1 MGGFSHIVKKAF
13 VFLSLIFIFLLPA
26 FIPKDAAAQQQ
37 VLTTLEFYLVGLEV
51 RPGPDYQ
58 AVPRSETTTVNTNI
72 IMPTQQIPYSEIE
85 KMLPPNTVIKG
96 ELRGPAFTTP
106 IILTT
111 LPGKPFD
118 IPTLPM
124 AGIYTLEN
132 IRMESGGNLIAASP
146 NIVTIESFDKILI
159 TTVTTRQ
166 MSLEEIQKAGVLLD
180 TSNFTYYNFTA
191 ALAFQTSVVNI
202 VFPVPVYK
210 PSFGVGNEYKSTID
224 SGIALPELNMPAID
238 IDIPNVV
245 VEAFIFDEEREGQER
260 TPEFPP
266 IAGII
271 VIPGNIGFLHQ
282 FFEVN
287 LIVTNG
293 APAQSNLKIENLQAR
308 IVLPTG
314 EDKAAGTDD
323 APGDDPLRVAK
334 TSSGTMGRLLPVIV
348 PGPDGKFGTSDDLT
362 YLNAQE
368 TGQAGFIVE
377 GLKEGTFPVDF
388 EITATLLGL
397 PKGPVNIKGAASGT
411 VLVRNPNFSINL
423 SHPNTVRAGTSYTL
437 FATIKNTSD
446 VPANLVSISLDPRG
460 VSGAE
465 LLSSPT
471 VKVDTIL
478 PQSSATVSFQLRSR
492 VTGKVSATVFP
503 TDENVVGRFI
513 LRTGIG
519 DNNIPLSP
527 DTLVLPDF
535 TNNLP
540 ETVVNSAIGFL
551 GEAYSVATAP
561 NGALPA
567 NIKRIKRVVVEK
579 NALALAEAGLR
590 VFLNE
595 PMPNSLYNLLLDFY
609 GSDEQ
614 DIPFDSLRRISF
626 QFAGFNSAAA
636 AIIKTE
642 ADTQGI
648 IDFHRGFGD
657 IVSNRK
663 PHISAATGSGTGGAP
678 LLMEIAD
685 SSRNRLGSNS
695 SLTDINREIP
705 YADILNLSPETGSN
719 NNRQMAILSSPG
731 QAGSYAINLKAID
744 SGSADISIIIPS
756 GSGLKQIYYRG
767 VSVQNGS
774 KLSITINTAGA
785 NDFKLSI
792 DNNGDGI
799 QDGAIEP
806 SGTAEIVNTGP
817 QLISAVQVKALDKTA
832 LDANNRVITLLFN
845 ERITKESAEDVGNF
859 KVDENEALITSL
871 QPSGRILFLMLR
883 DPIGPYIQR
892 NVTVSGIRDANNAS
906 ILTVTKPIVS
916 LIEDEGGVLRGQ
928 VLSADGR
935 PIAGAAIRLDFRGNS
950 LDDLDLFAT
959 VSAKYADSE
968 GRYQYDFVKDLFRI
982 SAVDTAAGD
991 KAQLT
996 TSVRYA
1002 GQQINLDLIM
1012 TGKGSVTGVVKDV
1025 NGNPMASAY
1034 VQLITFTGEVKK
1046 RVIQT
1051 DGLGNF
1057 RFDNVPVGEYSLDA
1071 VKEDRLGRVL
1081 GYLQSAGMT
1090 DVNDIYVFAPN
1101 YGPAI
1106 EYGKILRTTLV

>member
-1 MGGFSHIVKKAF
+1 
-13 VFLSLIFIFLLPA
+13 
-26 FIPKDAAAQQQ
+26 
-37 VLTTLEFYLVGLEV
+37 
-51 RPGPDYQ
+51 
-58 AVPRSETTTVNTNI
+58 
-72 IMPTQQIPYSEIE
+72 
-85 KMLPPNTVIKG
+85 
-96 ELRGPAFTTP
+96 
-106 IILTT
+106 
-111 LPGKPFD
+111 
-118 IPTLPM
+118 
-124 AGIYTLEN
+124 
-132 IRMESGGNLIAASP
+132 
-146 NIVTIESFDKILI
+146 
-159 TTVTTRQ
+159 
-166 MSLEEIQKAGVLLD
+166 
-180 TSNFTYYNFTA
+180 
-191 ALAFQTSVVNI
+191 
-202 VFPVPVYK
+202 
-210 PSFGVGNEYKSTID
+210 
-224 SGIALPELNMPAID
+224 
-238 IDIPNVV
+238 
-245 VEAFIFDEEREGQER
+245 
-260 TPEFPP
+260 
-266 IAGII
+266 
-271 VIPGNIGFLHQ
+271 
-282 FFEVN
+282 
-287 LIVTNG
+287 
-293 APAQSNLKIENLQAR
+293 
-308 IVLPTG
+308 
-314 EDKAAGTDD
+314 
-323 APGDDPLRVAK
+323 
-334 TSSGTMGRLLPVIV
+334 MGRLLPVIV
-348 PGPDGKFGTSDDLT
+348 PRPDGKFNTSDDLA

-368 TGQAGFIVE
+368 TGHASFIVE

-388 EITATLLGL
+388 EITATLIGL
-397 PKGPVNIKGAASGT
+397 PKGPVKIKGTASGT

-423 SHPNTVRAGTSYTL
+423 SHPNTVRTGTNYTL

-465 LLSSPT
+465 LLSSST
-471 VKVDTIL
+471 VKVDTIQ

-492 VTGKVSATVFP
+492 VTGRVSATVFP

-513 LRTGIG
+513 LRTGVG

-540 ETVVNSAIGFL
+540 EPVVNSAIGFL

-595 PMPNSLYNLLLDFY
+595 PIPNSLYNLLLDFY

-614 DIPFDSLRRISF
+614 DIPFDSLRRISY
-626 QFAGFNSAAA
+626 QASWFNNEVAN
-636 AIIKTE
+636 IIKTE
-642 ADTQGI
+642 ADAQGV
-648 IDFHRGFGD
+648 IDFHRSFGD

-663 PHISAATGSGTGGAP
+663 PLISVATGSGTGGAP

-685 SSRNRLGSNS
+685 SVKNRLGSS
-695 SLTDINREIP
+695 SSITDINREIP

-731 QAGSYAINLKAID
+731 ASGSYAINFKAID

-785 NDFKLSI
+785 NDFKLSV

-799 QDGAIEP
+799 QDGTIEP

-817 QLISAVQVKALDKTA
+817 QLISSVQVKALDKTV
-832 LDANNRVITLLFN
+832 LDIHNRVITLLFN
-845 ERITKESAEDVGNF
+845 ERITKESAEAAGNF
-859 KVDENEALITSL
+859 KVDENEVLMAKL

-892 NVTVSGIRDANNAS
+892 NVTVSGIKDANNAS
-906 ILTVTKPIVS
+906 LLTVTKPIVS
-916 LIEDEGGVLRGQ
+916 LIDEPGGILRGQ
-928 VLSADGR
+928 VLSADGK
-935 PIAGAAIRLDFRGNS
+935 PIAGAAIRLDIQDVG
-950 LDDLDLFAT
+950 LFAA
-959 VSAKYADSE
+959 VSAKYTDSD
-968 GRYQYDFVKDLFRI
+968 GRYQYDFVKDIFRI
-982 SAVDTAAGD
+982 SAVDTTAGD

-996 TSVRYA
+996 TSVRYP

-1025 NGNPMASAY
+1025 NGNPMASAH

-1071 VKEDRLGRVL
+1071 VIEDKLGRAL
-1081 GYLQSAGMT
+1081 GYLQKAGMT
-1090 DVNDIYVFAPN
+1090 DINDIYVFAPN

-1106 EYGKILRTTLV
+1106 EYGKVTGRVLASDGTTPVPSTPVIIYKDGKPIDWVKTDTSGVYLFGKIEAGGFTLSSFDNSTKETGNASGFVRANETASIDIVLGGLGSVSGRVYDSSGNPVSGAYVTGRLSYAITDNSGRYQLKNVPVGKNTINAVDPMTGRRGDATIDLFHSDDTAYADIYLSPVAALAGVVYNKDGITPIAGAEVRIIIYKITDVDYANGILVTQRPLQMQRANTPLPICP

>member
-1 MGGFSHIVKKAF
+1 MPVIKKLSIY
-13 VFLSLIFIFLLPA
+13 LSLIFIFLLPA
-26 FIPKDAAAQQQ
+26 LGSKDAIAQQQ

-72 IMPTQQIPYSEIE
+72 IMPTQQIPYAEIE
-85 KMLPPNTVIKG
+85 KMLPPDTVIKG
-96 ELRGPAFTTP
+96 ELRGPAFTIP
-106 IILTT
+106 ITLTT

-118 IPTLPM
+118 IPTMPLT
-124 AGIYTLEN
+124 GIYTLEN

-180 TSNFTYYNFTA
+180 TTNFTYYNFTA
-191 ALAFQTSVVNI
+191 ALAFQTNVVNI
-202 VFPVPVYK
+202 TFPVPVYK
-210 PSFGVGNEYKSTID
+210 TNLSGSLNEYDRS
-224 SGIALPELNMPAID
+224 SGDIAPPRLEIHTLD

-245 VEAFIFDEEREGQER
+245 VQTFAFDEVREGQER

-266 IAGII
+266 IAGLI

-287 LIVTNG
+287 LMVTNG
-293 APAQSNLKIENLQAR
+293 APAQSNLKIENLQAK
-308 IVLPTG
+308 IILPTG
-314 EDKAAGTDD
+314 ENKVAGTDD

-334 TSSGTMGRLLPVIV
+334 TSSGNMGRLLPVIA
-348 PGPDGKFGTSDDLT
+348 PGPDGKFNTSDDLA
-362 YLNAQE
+362 YLNAQD
-368 TGQAGFIVE
+368 TGQASFIVE

-388 EITATLLGL
+388 EITATLIGL
-397 PKGPVNIKGAASGT
+397 PKGPVKIKGTASGT

-423 SHPNTVRAGTSYTL
+423 SHPNTVRTGTAYTL

-465 LLSSPT
+465 LLSSST
-471 VKVDTIL
+471 VKVDTIY
-478 PQSSATVSFQLRSR
+478 PQSSTTVSFQLRSR
-492 VTGKVSATVFP
+492 VTGRVSATVFP

-513 LRTGIG
+513 LRTGVG

-540 ETVVNSAIGFL
+540 EPVVNSAIGFL

-595 PMPNSLYNLLLDFY
+595 PIPNSLYNLLLDFY

-614 DIPFDSLRRISF
+614 DIPFDSLRRISY
-626 QFAGFNSAAA
+626 QASWFNNEVAN
-636 AIIKTE
+636 IIKTE
-642 ADTQGI
+642 ADAQGV
-648 IDFHRGFGD
+648 IDFHRSFGD

-663 PHISAATGSGTGGAP
+663 PLISVATGSGTGGAP

-685 SSRNRLGSNS
+685 SVKNRLGSS
-695 SLTDINREIP
+695 SSITDINREIP

-731 QAGSYAINLKAID
+731 ASGSYAINFKAID

-785 NDFKLSI
+785 NDFKLSV

-799 QDGAIEP
+799 QDGTIEP

-817 QLISAVQVKALDKTA
+817 QLISSVQVKALDKTA
-832 LDANNRVITLLFN
+832 LDIHNRVITLLFN
-845 ERITKESAEDVGNF
+845 ERITKESAEAAGNF
-859 KVDENEALITSL
+859 KVDENEVLMAKL

-892 NVTVSGIRDANNAS
+892 NVTVSGIKDANNAS
-906 ILTVTKPIVS
+906 LLTVTKPIVS
-916 LIEDEGGVLRGQ
+916 LIDEPGGILRGQ
-928 VLSADGR
+928 VL
-935 PIAGAAIRLDFRGNS
+935 
-950 LDDLDLFAT
+950 
-959 VSAKYADSE
+959 
-968 GRYQYDFVKDLFRI
+968 
-982 SAVDTAAGD
+982 
-991 KAQLT
+991 
-996 TSVRYA
+996 
-1002 GQQINLDLIM
+1002 
-1012 TGKGSVTGVVKDV
+1012 
-1025 NGNPMASAY
+1025 
-1034 VQLITFTGEVKK
+1034 
-1046 RVIQT
+1046 
-1051 DGLGNF
+1051 
-1057 RFDNVPVGEYSLDA
+1057 
-1071 VKEDRLGRVL
+1071 
-1081 GYLQSAGMT
+1081 
-1090 DVNDIYVFAPN
+1090 
-1101 YGPAI
+1101 
-1106 EYGKILRTTLV
+1106 